1 MGCHQVYDQQ
11 LTSTLTDV
19 AEDKKLDADM
29 KLAVALLALHPQLPL
44 TWKGE
49 VVSPEWLPDHV
60 PTATAILCSTI
71 PEWMAQLRSDRG
83 LLELREWRDTVLAR
97 VKVAKVACDRGLVDR
112 LILSPHEA
120 VMFVVAQTLTAY
132 AGSTKSDLDELFRRE
147 ALKPEEAIL
156 LATCPREL
164 LQTPPQKRFVDGMT
178 YLRSIDVPM
187 DWAVAET
194 LLWAEDVVAAQT
206 QCAAAFG
213 DWPER
218 LRSHQRLERL
228 RTAQKIP
235 FLDMVA
241 VVAAYIPAHAREERE
256 RGTRK
261 SVNRKLNK
269 ADWSNWRRNTEKGGE
284 CGGDA

>member
-1 MGCHQVYDQQ
+1 
-11 LTSTLTDV
+11 
-19 AEDKKLDADM
+19 
-29 KLAVALLALHPQLPL
+29 
-44 TWKGE
+44 
-49 VVSPEWLPDHV
+49 
-60 PTATAILCSTI
+60 
-71 PEWMAQLRSDRG
+71 
-83 LLELREWRDTVLAR
+83 
-97 VKVAKVACDRGLVDR
+97 
-112 LILSPHEA
+112 
-120 VMFVVAQTLTAY
+120 MFVVAQTLTAY

-256 RGTRK
+256 KRDEKERQQEAEQSRLEQLEAEHRERRRMRG
-261 SVNRKLNK
+261 
-269 ADWSNWRRNTEKGGE
+269 
-284 CGGDA
+284 